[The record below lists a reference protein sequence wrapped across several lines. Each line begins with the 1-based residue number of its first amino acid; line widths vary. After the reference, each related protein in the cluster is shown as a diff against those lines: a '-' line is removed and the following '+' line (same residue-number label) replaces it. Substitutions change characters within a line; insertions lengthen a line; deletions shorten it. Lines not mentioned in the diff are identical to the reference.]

1 MKLEQLR
8 KNYFD
13 LLEAAKTM
21 LGVAE
26 GEKRNLNKEELDA
39 YNKKLTEAETL
50 RDQIKAMEKA
60 NELEENEVRVKDY
73 AEPKKSMW
81 QNFGEFLSS
90 VRKVETHRE
99 VDNRL
104 VEQRAS
110 GLNETVPSEG
120 GFLVPTDFATELYKR
135 TYDTAQVSSKARKIT
150 VKGNGLTMNAVNET
164 SRANGSRWG
173 GVEAYW
179 LEEAGTKVASKPDF
193 RKMELKLKKLI
204 GMCYATDE
212 LLEDTAALGSFIGEA
227 FAEEF
232 AFKIDDA
239 LINGTGVGQPLG
251 IMTSPCLVT
260 VPKEAGQPAA
270 TLLYQNIVKMWSRM
284 WAKSRTNAVWFINQ
298 DIEPQ
303 LHTMSLPVGVAGAP
317 VYLPAGGASV
327 APYATLYGRPVMPVE
342 QCQTLGTT
350 GDIILA
356 DYSQYLMID
365 KGANI
370 KQDVSIHVKF
380 VYDETAF
387 RFVYR
392 CDGQPLWNSALTPK
406 NGTTTVSPFVV
417 LATR

>member
-1 MKLEQLR
+1 
-8 KNYFD
+8 
-13 LLEAAKTM
+13 
-21 LGVAE
+21 
-26 GEKRNLNKEELDA
+26 
-39 YNKKLTEAETL
+39 
-50 RDQIKAMEKA
+50 
-60 NELEENEVRVKDY
+60 
-73 AEPKKSMW
+73 
-81 QNFGEFLSS
+81 
-90 VRKVETHRE
+90 
-99 VDNRL
+99 
-104 VEQRAS
+104 
-110 GLNETVPSEG
+110 
-120 GFLVPTDFATELYKR
+120 
-135 TYDTAQVSSKARKIT
+135 
-150 VKGNGLTMNAVNET
+150 
-164 SRANGSRWG
+164 
-173 GVEAYW
+173 
-179 LEEAGTKVASKPDF
+179 
-193 RKMELKLKKLI
+193 MELKLKKLI

-260 VPKEAGQPAA
+260 VAKEGGQPAA

-392 CDGQPLWNSALTPK
+392 CDGQPLWNSVLTPK

>member
-1 MKLEQLR
+1 MKLEQLK

-26 GEKRNLNKEELDA
+26 GEKRNLNKEELDG

-120 GFLVPTDFATELYKR
+120 GFLVPTEYTSEIIKNA
-135 TYDTAQVSSKARKIT
+135 YDRADIASRVRKIP
-150 VKGNGLTMNAVNET
+150 VKGNSITIPAVNET

-173 GVEAYW
+173 GVQAYW
-179 LEEAGTKVASKPDF
+179 IEEAGTKVASKPDF
-193 RKMELKLKKLI
+193 RLMELKMKKLI
-204 GMCYATDE
+204 GMSYSTDE
-212 LLEDTAALGSFIGEA
+212 LLEDTTALDSFITDA
-227 FAEEF
+227 FSDEF
-232 AFKIDDA
+232 AFAIDDA
-239 LINGTGVGQPLG
+239 LVNGTGVGQPLG
-251 IMTSPCLVT
+251 IMNSPCLLT
-260 VPKEAGQPAA
+260 VAKEGGQPAA
-270 TLLYQNIVKMWSRM
+270 TLLYMNIVKMWSRM
-284 WAKSRTNAVWFINQ
+284 WARSRKNAVWFINQ

-317 VYLPAGGASV
+317 VYLPAGGAS
-327 APYATLYGRPVMPVE
+327 ATPYATLYGRPVISIE
-342 QCQTLGTT
+342 HCQTLGTT

-365 KGANI
+365 KNNI
-370 KQDVSIHVKF
+370 KKDVSIHVKF

-392 CDGQPLWNSALTPK
+392 CDGQPAWNSQLTPK